1 METLTYK
8 IVLIILV
15 VLLIMILIGD
25 AINRPTAIN
34 VIGDIIL
41 ILLLSLLTFN
51 KSINLNYGNKN
62 YGIRRPY

>member
-25 AINRPTAIN
+25 AIYRPTAIN

-41 ILLLSLLTFN
+41 ISLFSFLTFN
-51 KSINLNYGNKN
+51 KIKNLPRK
-62 YGIRRPY
+62 

>member
-41 ILLLSLLTFN
+41 ILLFSFLTFN
-51 KSINLNYGNKN
+51 KIKNLH
-62 YGIRRPY
+62 RE

>member
-25 AINRPTAIN
+25 AMYRPTAIN

-41 ILLLSLLTFN
+41 ILLFSFLTFN
-51 KSINLNYGNKN
+51 KIKNLP
-62 YGIRRPY
+62 RE

>member
-25 AINRPTAIN
+25 AIYRPTAIN
-34 VIGDIIL
+34 IIGDIIL

-51 KSINLNYGNKN
+51 KIKNLPKE
-62 YGIRRPY
+62 

>member
-25 AINRPTAIN
+25 AMYRPTAIN

-41 ILLLSLLTFN
+41 ISLFSFLAFN
-51 KSINLNYGNKN
+51 KIKNLP
-62 YGIRRPY
+62 RE

>member
-25 AINRPTAIN
+25 AINRPTVIN

-41 ILLLSLLTFN
+41 ISLFSFLTFN
-51 KSINLNYGNKN
+51 KIKNLP
-62 YGIRRPY
+62 RE

>member
-34 VIGDIIL
+34 IIGDISL
-41 ILLLSLLTFN
+41 ILLISLLTFN
-51 KSINLNYGNKN
+51 KIKNLPKE
-62 YGIRRPY
+62 

>member
-25 AINRPTAIN
+25 AMYRPTAIN

-41 ILLLSLLTFN
+41 ISLFGFLTFN
-51 KSINLNYGNKN
+51 KIKNLP
-62 YGIRRPY
+62 RE

>member
-25 AINRPTAIN
+25 AIYRPTAIN
-34 VIGDIIL
+34 IIGDISL
-41 ILLLSLLTFN
+41 ILLISLLTFN
-51 KSINLNYGNKN
+51 KIKNLPKE
-62 YGIRRPY
+62 

>member
-15 VLLIMILIGD
+15 VLLIMILIWD

-41 ILLLSLLTFN
+41 ISLFSFLTFN
-51 KSINLNYGNKN
+51 KIKNLHKE
-62 YGIRRPY
+62 

>member
-15 VLLIMILIGD
+15 VPLIMILIGD
-25 AINRPTAIN
+25 AMYRPTAIN

-41 ILLLSLLTFN
+41 ILLFSFLTFN
-51 KSINLNYGNKN
+51 KIKNLP
-62 YGIRRPY
+62 RE

>member
-25 AINRPTAIN
+25 AIYRPTAIN

-41 ILLLSLLTFN
+41 ISLFSFLTFN
-51 KSINLNYGNKN
+51 KIKNLP
-62 YGIRRPY
+62 RE

>member
-25 AINRPTAIN
+25 TINRPTAIN

-41 ILLLSLLTFN
+41 ISLFSFLTFN
-51 KSINLNYGNKN
+51 KIKNLHRG
-62 YGIRRPY
+62 

>member
-15 VLLIMILIGD
+15 VLFIMILIGD
-25 AINRPTAIN
+25 AIYRPTAIN

-41 ILLLSLLTFN
+41 ISLFSFLAFT
-51 KSINLNYGNKN
+51 KIKNLPKE
-62 YGIRRPY
+62 

>member
-25 AINRPTAIN
+25 AIYRPTAIN
-34 VIGDIIL
+34 VIGDIIIISL
-41 ILLLSLLTFN
+41 FSLLTFN
-51 KSINLNYGNKN
+51 KIKNLPKE
-62 YGIRRPY
+62 

>member
-25 AINRPTAIN
+25 AMYRPTAIN

-41 ILLLSLLTFN
+41 ISLFSFLTFN
-51 KSINLNYGNKN
+51 KIKNLP
-62 YGIRRPY
+62 RE

>member
-34 VIGDIIL
+34 VIGYISL
-41 ILLLSLLTFN
+41 ILLISLLTFN
-51 KSINLNYGNKN
+51 KIKNLP
-62 YGIRRPY
+62 RE

>member
-15 VLLIMILIGD
+15 VLFIMILIGP
-25 AINRPTAIN
+25 AIYRPTAIN

-51 KSINLNYGNKN
+51 KIKNLPRG
-62 YGIRRPY
+62 

>member
-8 IVLIILV
+8 IFLIILV
-15 VLLIMILIGD
+15 VLLIMLLIGD
-25 AINRPTAIN
+25 AMYRPTAIN

-51 KSINLNYGNKN
+51 KIKNLPKE
-62 YGIRRPY
+62 

>member
-25 AINRPTAIN
+25 AMYRPTAIN

-51 KSINLNYGNKN
+51 KIKNLHKE
-62 YGIRRPY
+62 

>member
-1 METLTYK
+1 MDTLTYK

-25 AINRPTAIN
+25 AINRPTVIN

-41 ILLLSLLTFN
+41 ISLFSFLTFN
-51 KSINLNYGNKN
+51 KIKNLP
-62 YGIRRPY
+62 RE

>member
-25 AINRPTAIN
+25 AINRPTTIN

-41 ILLLSLLTFN
+41 ILLFSFLTFN
-51 KSINLNYGNKN
+51 KIKNLP
-62 YGIRRPY
+62 RE

>member
-25 AINRPTAIN
+25 AMFTAVGIM
-34 VIGDIIL
+34 VL
-41 ILLLSLLTFN
+41 
-51 KSINLNYGNKN
+51 
-62 YGIRRPY
+62 YGIARILYRISMKG

>member
-8 IVLIILV
+8 TVLIILM

-41 ILLLSLLTFN
+41 ILLISLLTFN
-51 KSINLNYGNKN
+51 KIKNLPRK
-62 YGIRRPY
+62 

>member
-25 AINRPTAIN
+25 AINRTKAIN

-41 ILLLSLLTFN
+41 ILLFSLLTFN
-51 KSINLNYGNKN
+51 KIKNLP
-62 YGIRRPY
+62 RV

>member
-1 METLTYK
+1 METLTYN

-41 ILLLSLLTFN
+41 ILLFSFLTFN
-51 KSINLNYGNKN
+51 KNQEFT
-62 YGIRRPY
+62 

>member
-25 AINRPTAIN
+25 AINRPTVIN

-51 KSINLNYGNKN
+51 KIKNLPKE
-62 YGIRRPY
+62 